1 MKKLVL
7 ASVVLS
13 ALLLNGCGSS
23 DSSDS
28 IKNKRIVIIFTN
40 VKAGICET
48 SDFRN
53 ELAKN
58 GYQDFD
64 TRETSNNTSC
74 ETYGKTVAKDECA
87 YIHGNTGNVNCV
99 VGVNTLRAGGLPD
112 DVSFYETSEI
122 LESSLQ

>member
-1 MKKLVL
+1 MKKLGL
-7 ASVVLS
+7 ASVLLG

-28 IKNKRIVIIFTN
+28 IKNKRMVIIYTN

-48 SDFRN
+48 SAFRDL
-53 ELAKN
+53 LAQN
-58 GYQDFD
+58 GYQDFS

-74 ETYGKTVAKDECA
+74 ATYGKTVGTECG
-87 YIHGNTGNVNCV
+87 YIPANTGNVNCV
-99 VGVNTLRAGGLPD
+99 VGVNTLRSGGLPD

-122 LESSLQ
+122 LESALQ